1 MKQFLF
7 EILDN
12 YLSIQLFLR
21 QGDEMMGDV
30 IRFLISNDSAIDNMT
45 EEDILE
51 LATFGDDYIPN
62 DIENLFA
69 DFCPGFEDE
78 RGIFLSE
85 NPEICLKIEKRA
97 SLMKEKYLSNL
108 SDEEDLDEYED
119 ALTQMCI
126 DFIKKYPVF
135 KKYYLKINYY
145 DEDENLLKEE
155 FI

>member
-1 MKQFLF
+1 
-7 EILDN
+7 
-12 YLSIQLFLR
+12 
-21 QGDEMMGDV
+21 MMGDV

-69 DFCPGFEDE
+69 DFCPGFEEE
-78 RGIFLSE
+78 REIFLSE
-85 NPEICLKIEKRA
+85 NPDVCLSLKIEKRA